1 MNATPSQRWSSAVH
15 DLFACARGRLPASF
29 LERKLADLGLAA
41 VKPLTKD
48 ELPKLEQAVELVNAL
63 ISGQP
68 TPSGK
73 KPDVA
78 MIEAFPDGH
87 ATLAPLREVAQA
99 YVASMRPAKPEKARR
114 PAEGAAPAASGTP
127 APLAAGA
134 APTTAPTTAPAP
146 APVPVPGR
154 PSQRN
159 DYGQQRAGYRQN
171 DRQSDRQSDRPQERN
186 VYGGRPPAGRPA
198 APQRTEPVRPPPPPR
213 VTWEQWLALHLPDP
227 VPAAPAAP
235 APAPAAADVAS
246 TAPTA
251 ESTPAAPGADVAPPA
266 VPEPASAASVPAPV
280 PATVPIPAAPAGPAP
295 FVPPALATWRIDGEM
310 KRLIARIR
318 DRVVGVLAA
327 AKSDKDGKGDPADP
341 VDTAKKSEKHDLAA
355 ALRELAF
362 AILRPPLPVRDDLRA
377 LIAVHLQSQGVQVTV
392 GGLYPPPPVAALKR
406 DWEALLAARGP
417 ADPAVEA
424 AWRKLIEAHPE
435 ARAKLEHE
443 RTQEFDDLLRRFT
456 AAVAEHGEA
465 DPRAG
470 ELRGRLESRH
480 AGAAERIAGELAR
493 LQAAAE
499 AAAQVHRLIADRHWE
514 DSEVLAAI
522 AGLDPQ
528 ERQRIETQR
537 RQELDGLDRRLR
549 TSSKEVGPDAEAT
562 LAALAHLNQRFP
574 SQGAAATAR
583 LERIRRGDDLAKQEQ
598 ARRDAGKSLSSVHLG
613 SSEHVLSRQRPSP
626 RWRLVVALAGARTG
640 RPGRTG
646 ADQPKP
652 ENEGDKGDK
661 PADAANPGRRAGVVR
676 GKSVGWLIAGEVA
689 HGPVAAGW
697 RAAESGS
704 LDELDACLQTVV
716 DRDGGVI
723 GLPLSGT
730 NGANSPWADAA
741 WTLASVAALTLPCE
755 GATDIAVE
763 IPAWAELP
771 DADALGPALT
781 ALGTAVS
788 APGRRITLTL
798 TTASDHAASLA
809 DAVVQGWDGRK
820 DSDAARL
827 RQSGLLG
834 NCLLVPSAALLES
847 VSKLGNGELPSWPTW
862 SSLLDDAANEAE
874 GLAAAVLAR
883 IRTRVVAE
891 PAAVTALH
899 RHLTSLARGRITDAT
914 KLARGLAWLEGVAE
928 SLRPRDRL
936 RLDATLFAVQA
947 ADGRIAPATKDR
959 LITRLADAREDWP
972 GEVLET
978 ALHAAQHA
986 REALDPE
993 TAEALLAPWARAEAL
1008 ACGGRLLLV
1017 RLNEE
1022 RARIAASAGRW
1033 KEARKQ
1039 LTRAL
1044 EAAARCADPADRD
1057 PAVARLNAL
1066 QATVLADDSSVDEAE
1081 SRAAI
1086 ISVLGGVEP
1095 VTAAARL
1102 AVEGTPRTHHLT
1114 LLHWTVRRHDE
1125 DAAGAYVAKRESW
1138 CDAGDQ
1144 GLITALRAV
1153 ILAASDPAA
1162 ARALLAASAE
1172 RCDGENVP
1180 VALRRSWL
1188 ACAVAAALNGAALPD
1203 LRDRLTAL
1211 RRERP
1216 AAAPSVAALERALA
1230 LAPDVKAG
1238 LAEAL
1243 PMLAR

>member
-48 ELPKLEQAVELVNAL
+48 DLPKLEQAVELVNAL
-63 ISGQP
+63 ITGQP
-68 TPSGK
+68 PPSGK
-73 KPDVA
+73 KPEAA
-78 MIEAFPDGH
+78 MLEAFPDGH

-114 PAEGAAPAASGTP
+114 PAEGAAPAAAGAP
-127 APLAAGA
+127 ALLAAG
-134 APTTAPTTAPAP
+134 TAPTAAPARQ
-146 APVPVPGR
+146 A
-154 PSQRN
+154 QRGE
-159 DYGQQRAGYRQN
+159 YGQNRGGYRQN
-171 DRQSDRQSDRPQERN
+171 DRQGDRPQERN

-213 VTWEQWLALHLPDP
+213 ITWEQWLALHLPEAAPATPAAPAP
-227 VPAAPAAP
+227 VPAAAEVASTTPSAESTPAATSAEAASPAVTEPAIAAPVPAP
-235 APAPAAADVAS
+235 APAPA
-246 TAPTA
+246 PT
-251 ESTPAAPGADVAPPA
+251 
-266 VPEPASAASVPAPV
+266 
-280 PATVPIPAAPAGPAP
+280 PAAPAGPAP

-327 AKSDKDGKGDPADP
+327 AKSGKDGKGDPADP
-341 VDTAKKSEKHDLAA
+341 GDAAKKNDKNDLAA

-377 LIAVHLQSQGVQVTV
+377 LIAVHLQSHGVQVTV
-392 GGLYPPPPVAALKR
+392 GGLYPPPPVAVLKR

-443 RTQEFDDLLRRFT
+443 RTQEFEDLLRRFT

-493 LQAAAE
+493 IKAAAE
-499 AAAQVHRLIADRHWE
+499 AAAQVHRLIAERNWE
-514 DSEVLAAI
+514 DAEVVAAI

-549 TSSKEVGPDAEAT
+549 TSSKENGPDAEAT

-598 ARRDAGKSLSSVHLG
+598 ARRDAGRSLSSVHLG
-613 SSEHVLSRQRPSP
+613 SAEHLVSRQKPAA
-626 RWRLVVALAGARTG
+626 RWRLVVALAGARPG
-640 RPGRTG
+640 RPGRSGTDP
-646 ADQPKP
+646 AKA
-652 ENEGDKGDK
+652 EAETDKSGSSTET
-661 PADAANPGRRAGVVR
+661 ANPGRRAPVR
-676 GKSVGWLIAGEVA
+676 GKSVGWLMSGDLA

-697 RAAESGS
+697 RAADSGS

-730 NGANSPWADAA
+730 TGPNSPWADAA
-741 WTLASVAALTLPCE
+741 WTLAALAALTLPCE
-755 GATDIAVE
+755 GASEIAVE
-763 IPAWAELP
+763 VPAWAELP
-771 DADALGPALT
+771 DADALGAALGN
-781 ALGTAVS
+781 LGTAVS

-798 TTASDHAASLA
+798 TTANDHAASLA
-809 DAVVQGWDGRK
+809 DAVAQGWDGRK

-834 NCLLVPSAALLES
+834 NCLLVPSAALLEA
-847 VSKLGNGELPSWPTW
+847 VSKLGNGELPSWPAW
-862 SSLLDDAANEAE
+862 SSLLDDAANEPA
-874 GLAAAVLAR
+874 GLAAALLER
-883 IRTRVVAE
+883 IRHRVVAE

-899 RHLTSLARGRITDAT
+899 RHLTSLARGRIADAA
-914 KLARGLAWLEGVAE
+914 KLARGLAWLENVAE

-972 GEVLET
+972 AEVLET

-993 TAEALLAPWARAEAL
+993 TAEALLAPWARAEAI
-1008 ACGGRLLLV
+1008 ACGGRLLHV
-1017 RLNEE
+1017 RLSEE

-1039 LTRAL
+1039 IARAL
-1044 EAAARCADPADRD
+1044 EAASRCADPADRE
-1057 PAVARLNAL
+1057 PALARLNVL
-1066 QATVLADDSSVDEAE
+1066 QATVLADDTSVDEAE

-1095 VTAAARL
+1095 VAAAARL
-1102 AVEGTPRTHHLT
+1102 AVEGTPRPHHHV

-1125 DAAGAYVAKRESW
+1125 DAAGAYVAKRSAW
-1138 CDAGDQ
+1138 CEAGDQ
-1144 GLITALRAV
+1144 ISALRAV
-1153 ILAASDPAA
+1153 ILAPSDPAA
-1162 ARALLAASAE
+1162 ARALLAATAE
-1172 RCDGENVP
+1172 RCDGDSVP